1 MFSIL
6 LWIPVLAEEVSL
18 DVFKQLKEELFSSPL
33 YLFSVLFLFLLVA
46 LSLLAPVLPLDP
58 NTTNV
63 SQMNQPPSLDHIFG
77 TDNVGRDYFAR
88 VLYGGRISLLV
99 GVLAML
105 ASVLIGSLVGIV
117 AAYFGGLMDSI
128 LMRTVDVLSSIPWLV
143 LVIVLSVFLKP
154 GLTTII
160 IVIGGFSWMRISRLI
175 RAETLSAKTHD
186 YVSYARF
193 IGVKPLTIIRRHI
206 LPSIL
211 PTLIV
216 AASSS
221 ISSAIMTESA
231 LSFLGIGIQQPLASW
246 GSLLQ
251 NAQSTLQSAPYM
263 AILPGLF
270 ILLTIYSFNNVGDL
284 IRDSL
289 RKEVS

>member
-1 MFSIL
+1 MF
-6 LWIPVLAEEVSL
+6 
-18 DVFKQLKEELFSSPL
+18 FKQLKEELFSSPL
-33 YLFSVLFLFLLVA
+33 YLFSVLFLLLLVA

-117 AAYFGGLMDSI
+117 AGYFGGLMDSI

-193 IGVKPLTIIRRHI
+193 IGVKPWTIIRRHI

-251 NAQSTLQSAPYM
+251 NAQSTLQSAPHM

-289 RKEVS
+289 QKEVS